1 MSTSIQSKG
10 KKAKLDTAS
19 TSASTAANEPVA
31 GPSSERLDHVQKA
44 DNEDD
49 DEDEAAMDGD
59 SEELDGSDDDDEDAH
74 SSGVSEGSVSGD
86 EDDYED
92 ILAANENAGKKKSE
106 CIVARCN
113 IA

>member
-1 MSTSIQSKG
+1 MSTSIQIKG

-19 TSASTAANEPVA
+19 IPASTAANEPVA

-86 EDDYED
+86 EDEEDDYED

-106 CIVARCN
+106 CLVAR
-113 IA
+113 